1 MCKISI
7 LGKMESNLHT
17 NFVQFYTI
25 SLNFKLFERGQ
36 MHTFTN
42 FQNNFQYSKVIQT
55 FACDSVLALYLSAGN
70 VFLVLFFFLSWICC
84 QRRTRH
90 LTQSQRSSPFTL
102 ISSFLTQPALIIL
115 YPRKIQTLK
124 QKVKLGSIRK

>member
-7 LGKMESNLHT
+7 LGKIESNLHSH
-17 NFVQFYTI
+17 FVQFYII
-25 SLNFKLFERGQ
+25 SLNLKLFERGQ

-42 FQNNFQYSKVIQT
+42 FQNCFQYSKVIQT
-55 FACDSVLALYLSAGN
+55 FACDSILGLYLSADN

-90 LTQSQRSSPFTL
+90 LTQSPRSSTFML
-102 ISSFLTQPALIIL
+102 ISSFLTQPE
-115 YPRKIQTLK
+115 KS
-124 QKVKLGSIRK
+124 QKNPGTKTKGKNRIH